1 MRTDRQRYRFLR
13 SFLERYTS
21 RHLIVLTGARQ
32 TGKTTLARSVFP
44 HLNYVNL
51 DAVEQREAVRAV
63 RTSEWALAVG
73 PAVLDEAQ
81 KEPSVF
87 EKVKYAFDDG
97 SLDQTV
103 LLGSSQILML
113 QRVRETLAGRAF
125 VFELWPLMAIE
136 IATPVDTDTPRP
148 PLLDLLL
155 TEPGNADL
163 LLSDTPRAYVGR
175 AEDDAA
181 AAVEHLLTWGGM
193 PALLP
198 LPDEERRKWLQSYG
212 TTYLERDLGDLAR
225 MADLVPFRQFERL
238 CALRTGQ
245 LLSYS
250 EIARFKADRDEAYRE
265 FIDKCD
271 DFERE
276 IAKEQ
281 AARHFTY
288 AARRYVEY
296 LRLSYQALLLL
307 PYATN
312 LTSAVVKAPKVFWG
326 DLGTWRQLTHYHGP
340 VTGPMFETLV
350 VTEIHK
356 WVRTAEREV
365 EMAFYRTRAGLEVD
379 LLLTTPHGVWGIEAK
394 AARRLATADW
404 RALRLVGR
412 ALGGM
417 WRGGLVVY
425 RGTTI
430 ERLADDI
437 WAVPASRL
445 LVTP

>member
-250 EIARFKADRDEAYRE
+250 EIAREAGV
-265 FIDKCD
+265 
-271 DFERE
+271 
-276 IAKEQ
+276 AVS
-281 AARHFTY
+281 T
-288 AARRYVEY
+288 ARRYVEY